1 MNSSNSVPST
11 NLVGSWLV
19 HIDDILFF
27 LDTLRRF
34 CVFAQ
39 FWAHWTSSIIFY
51 YKDQI
56 AVRFLYFHQNYWETS
71 HLDFDSMQ
79 IYLTAINRWNTEEK
93 NNLLSGQSTWPS
105 CQGGEKSGKAFLPY
119 KALLDARPIVL
130 RSGQARERKERSK
143 KSNLLD
149 LDAPLLSSL
158 IVGLKTRLATSR
170 YCHTQL
176 SDWFLVSQ
184 RNLSSYQ
191 IFQHIV
197 SV

>member
-1 MNSSNSVPST
+1 MISYLSWILWGDFAFLHNFGFIGLIPSS
-11 NLVGSWLV
+11 
-19 HIDDILFF
+19 F
-27 LDTLRRF
+27 
-34 CVFAQ
+34 
-39 FWAHWTSSIIFY
+39 III
-51 YKDQI
+51 KDQI
-56 AVRFLYFHQNYWETS
+56 AVRFLYFHQNYWKTS

-79 IYLTAINRWNTEEK
+79 IYLPAINSWNIEEK

-119 KALLDARPIVL
+119 KALLDTRPIVL
-130 RSGQARERKERSK
+130 RSGQARKGKERSK

-170 YCHTQL
+170 YCQTQL
-176 SDWFLVSQ
+176 FWLSQ

-191 IFQHIV
+191 SFQHTV